1 MFAVSSKKENVLF
14 ALLHNDVYVSG
25 FVNIRAVPEE
35 MELARE
41 EKCEFL
47 PFVTPKEVVVKGG
60 RITALEFFKTE
71 QVCL

>member
-1 MFAVSSKKENVLF
+1 MFL
-14 ALLHNDVYVSG
+14 G

-47 PFVTPKEVVVKGG
+47 PFVTPKEVIVKGDK
-60 RITALEFFKTE
+60 ITGIEFFKTE
-71 QVCL
+71 QVCPSV